1 MANIPA
7 NATAIP
13 LIQGQSIT
21 GSFAGFIVCPNTS
34 TAPQATVAHFKGL
47 KDANNRELA
56 TSGSS
61 PSLYFSPGYYPI
73 FVTSASLDATSNNVL
88 FFT

>member
-1 MANIPA
+1 MANLPVNPTSRI
-7 NATAIP
+7 
-13 LIQGQSIT
+13 LIQGQTLT
-21 GSFAGFIVCPNTS
+21 GSFAGFVVCPNTS
-34 TAPQATVAHFKGL
+34 ATPQGTVAHFRGL
-47 KDANNRELA
+47 KDASNGELV

-61 PSLYFSPGYYPI
+61 LFFVPGYYPL

>member
-7 NATAIP
+7 NPTAIT

-21 GSFAGFIVCPNTS
+21 GSFAGFVVCPNTS
-34 TAPQATVAHFKGL
+34 ATPQGTVAHFKGL
-47 KDANNRELA
+47 KDASNRELA
-56 TSGSS
+56 VSASS
-61 PSLYFSPGYYPI
+61 LFFSPGYYPI
-73 FVTSASLDATSNNVL
+73 FVTSASLDATSNNVI

>member
-1 MANIPA
+1 MANIPV

-34 TAPQATVAHFKGL
+34 TSPQTTVAHFKGL
-47 KDANNRELA
+47 KDATNRELVVSA
-56 TSGSS
+56 S
-61 PSLYFSPGYYPI
+61 SLYFVPGYYPI

>member
-7 NATAIP
+7 NPTAIT

-21 GSFAGFIVCPNTS
+21 GSFAGFVVCPSTS
-34 TAPQATVAHFKGL
+34 ATPQGTVAHFKGL
-47 KDANNRELA
+47 KDASNRELA
-56 TSGSS
+56 VSASS
-61 PSLYFSPGYYPI
+61 LFFSPGYYPI
-73 FVTSASLDATSNNVL
+73 FVTSASLDTTSNNVI

>member
-1 MANIPA
+1 MANIPV
-7 NATAIP
+7 NATAVP

-34 TAPQATVAHFKGL
+34 VSPQATVAHFRGL
-47 KDANNRELA
+47 KDGGNRELA
-56 TSGSS
+56 LSGSS
-61 PSLYFSPGYYPI
+61 PGLFFSPGYYPI

-88 FFT
+88 FFN

>member
-1 MANIPA
+1 MANIPV

-34 TAPQATVAHFKGL
+34 TSPQATVAHFKGL
-47 KDANNRELA
+47 KDATNRELVVSA
-56 TSGSS
+56 S
-61 PSLYFSPGYYPI
+61 SLYFVPGYYPI

>member
-1 MANIPA
+1 MANIPV
-7 NATAIP
+7 NSTAIP

-21 GSFAGFIVCPNTS
+21 GSFAGFVVCPNTTS
-34 TAPQATVAHFKGL
+34 NPQGTVTHFKGL
-47 KDANNRELA
+47 KDATNRELVVSA
-56 TSGSS
+56 S
-61 PSLYFSPGYYPI
+61 SLYFVPGYYPI

>member
-1 MANIPA
+1 MASIPV
-7 NATAIP
+7 NATAIS

-34 TAPQATVAHFKGL
+34 VTPQGTVAHFKGL
-47 KDANNRELA
+47 KDATNRELA
-56 TSGSS
+56 VSASS
-61 PSLYFSPGYYPI
+61 LFFSPGYYPI

>member
-21 GSFAGFIVCPNTS
+21 GSFAGFVVCPNTS
-34 TAPQATVAHFKGL
+34 TAPQTTVAHFKGL
-47 KDANNRELA
+47 KDATNRELVVSA
-56 TSGSS
+56 S
-61 PSLYFSPGYYPI
+61 SLYFVPGYYPI

>member
-7 NATAIP
+7 NPTAIT

-21 GSFAGFIVCPNTS
+21 GSFAGFVVCPNTS
-34 TAPQATVAHFKGL
+34 ATPQGTVAHFKGL
-47 KDANNRELA
+47 KDASNRELA
-56 TSGSS
+56 VSASS
-61 PSLYFSPGYYPI
+61 IFFSPGYYPI
-73 FVTSASLDATSNNVL
+73 FVTSASLDATSNNVI

>member
-1 MANIPA
+1 MANIPV
-7 NATAIP
+7 NTTAIP

-21 GSFAGFIVCPNTS
+21 DSFAGFIVCPNTS
-34 TAPQATVAHFKGL
+34 ATPQGTVAHFRGL
-47 KDANNRELA
+47 KDGVNRELV

-61 PSLYFSPGYYPI
+61 LFFSPGYYPI
-73 FVTSASLDATSNNVL
+73 FITSASLDATSNNVL

>member
-1 MANIPA
+1 MANIPV
-7 NATAIP
+7 NSTAIP

-34 TAPQATVAHFKGL
+34 TTPQGTVAHFKGL
-47 KDANNRELA
+47 KDATNRELA
-56 TSGSS
+56 ISASS
-61 PSLYFSPGYYPI
+61 LFFVPGYYPI

>member
-1 MANIPA
+1 MASIPA
-7 NATAIP
+7 NATTIP
-13 LIQGQSIT
+13 LIQGQSLT
-21 GSFAGFIVCPNTS
+21 GSFAGFVVCPNTS
-34 TAPQATVAHFKGL
+34 TSPQGTVAHFKGL
-47 KDANNRELA
+47 KDGVNRELV

-61 PSLYFSPGYYPI
+61 LYFLPGYYPI